1 MRTISKIIC
10 WIFLVIA
17 LFIIVNLVIW
27 SVQYWWTKN
36 YSQYLNN
43 KNWDEVIAQ
52 VYILKPITWL
62 TPFYEV
68 GYVNVETNK
77 KVNDNA
83 ENANLNETLSW
94 DKETEVQEVNHNPY
108 DPDYEDEFN
117 SFFGTNSESTWEK
130 ISVQEIENIED
141 LWDAWFKVDDSTQ
154 D

>member
-52 VYILKPITWL
+52 VYILKPKTWL

-68 GYVNVETNK
+68 DYVNIETNK
-77 KVNDNA
+77 NNNI
-83 ENANLNETLSW
+83 ENSNLNETLSW
-94 DKETEVQEVNHNPY
+94 DKETAAQEVNHNPY

-117 SFFGTNSESTWEK
+117 SFFGTNSEATWEK

>member
-10 WIFLVIA
+10 WIFLAIA
-17 LFIIVNLVIW
+17 LFIIINLIIW

-43 KNWDEVIAQ
+43 KNWNEVVEQ
-52 VYILKPITWL
+52 VYILKPKTWL
-62 TPFYEV
+62 APFYDV
-68 GYVNVETNK
+68 DYVDIETNK
-77 KVNDNA
+77 NKDDNI
-83 ENANLNETLSW
+83 ENVNLNETLSW
-94 DKETEVQEVNHNPY
+94 AEETAVQEVNHNPY

-117 SFFGTNSESTWEK
+117 SFFGTNSQETWEK

-141 LWDAWFKVDDSTQ
+141 LWDAWFKVDDDAQ